1 MGGGGVNWGGMGD
14 RWTRERIGRG
24 CQVTRGVVGDVP
36 TSFQAQNVDVE
47 PSMDLE
53 GGQVRA

>member
-14 RWTRERIGRG
+14 RWPREGIGWG
-24 CQVTRGVVGDVP
+24 CQVARGVVGDVP
-36 TSFQAQNVDVE
+36 TSFQSHNVDVE

-53 GGQVRA
+53 GGQVRS

>member
-1 MGGGGVNWGGMGD
+1 MGGGGVHWGEMGD
-14 RWTRERIGRG
+14 RWTREDIGRG
-24 CQVTRGVVGDVP
+24 CQVVRGVVGDVP
-36 TSFQAQNVDVE
+36 TSFQAQNVDVA